1 MKRACRQADGRTE
14 EEEEEVL
21 FWLLFICSQ
30 AESVPSL
37 LDSAPGQD
45 FLYLPD
51 AGADSDLPGFHSAWR
66 RRRRELH

>member
-1 MKRACRQADGRTE
+1 MKRACRQADGRT

-66 RRRRELH
+66 RELH